1 MLCLELDGLV
11 STHEAERS
19 EVHKVCRALYD
30 YCWFHSDR
38 SALKEEASYISPR
51 SLQTSS
57 TFGLIVAT
65 ITLTSILRYRYHEY
79 FLEKNDLKNLFEE
92 KKSIGSLSA
101 GNQNSLILIIL
112 CWEDQLIFT
121 SLWFLLKPYPFQ
133 DCNFQKQ
140 QSLQNDLRATSSK
153 TAQNY
158 RAYFG
163 LHSLDFSYKEIG
175 IYHTSEF
182 PEGVTKYFE
191 KFMIAFHANESR
203 MLKKRSAIITGL
215 Q

>member
-30 YCWFHSDR
+30 YCWFHSDH

-65 ITLTSILRYRYHEY
+65 ITLTSILRYRYHKY

-92 KKSIGSLSA
+92 KKIHRFAFGR
-101 GNQNSLILIIL
+101 
-112 CWEDQLIFT
+112 
-121 SLWFLLKPYPFQ
+121 KPEQPNLNNFVLRRPVNFYVLVVPF
-133 DCNFQKQ
+133 
-140 QSLQNDLRATSSK
+140 K
-153 TAQNY
+153 T
-158 RAYFG
+158 
-163 LHSLDFSYKEIG
+163 I
-175 IYHTSEF
+175 
-182 PEGVTKYFE
+182 PV
-191 KFMIAFHANESR
+191 SR
-203 MLKKRSAIITGL
+203 L
-215 Q
+215 